1 MTNDLDQDLRVM
13 FSRHEADLA
22 YLGTAPPDLGR
33 RVRRRQMR
41 TGLTA
46 AAIGLTVVAVSV
58 GVSVRAIDMRIP
70 DPQPASPGEQQKSS
84 EGAGTG
90 PAGSR
95 AETVV
100 TIQTERV
107 PLLRARVWGTVQS
120 RRPSKC
126 AKDRKVVLFRQS
138 GLEQHPKTDEKVA
151 ERRASPRGERYM
163 WSLTLARPD
172 YRRQLYY
179 ARVDSTEFCKAEST
193 RTVHVIFAGA

>member
-1 MTNDLDQDLRVM
+1 MTSSSNR
-13 FSRHEADLA
+13 
-22 YLGTAPPDLGR
+22 GTLERIAR
-33 RVRRRQMR
+33 RVPIPEPAYDRLVRRGDRKRRNQR
-41 TGLTA
+41 ILAG
-46 AAIGLTVVAVSV
+46 SV
-58 GVSVRAIDMRIP
+58 GIAVFVAAMWLLSGRFFDRNTE
-70 DPQPASPGEQQKSS
+70 PAVPGAS
-84 EGAGTG
+84 AGTPG
-90 PAGSR
+90 ASAGRR
-95 AETVV
+95 AETRV

-107 PLLRARVWGTVQS
+107 LLFKARVWGTVQS
-120 RRPSKC
+120 GRPSKC

-151 ERRASPRGERYM
+151 ERRASPRGERYT